1 MTRFPDTLRRWRR
14 TRRLSQLALA
24 LEADVSARHISFLE
38 TGRARPSREMI
49 GRLGTA
55 LDLPLTARNQLLT
68 DAGFAARY
76 PGRRWDADDMAPV
89 RAAVDHMLARHAP
102 YPAFAVDRLWRI
114 LNLNVPAARLFGALG
129 LEAGTSLLDLMMSD
143 TLPSL
148 IENWPQIACHTAQR
162 LRTESAAQ
170 GGVAELDRTAAHLA
184 RQTDIPEETLGPVVP
199 TIYRMGDTRL
209 SLFSTIAQFGTPE
222 DLTLDDLRIE
232 LFFPADEETKAALAN
247 LGTH

>member
-1 MTRFPDTLRRWRR
+1 MTRFPDTLRHWRR

-68 DAGFAARY
+68 DAGFAALY
-76 PGRRWDADDMAPV
+76 PGRRWDAVDMAPV
-89 RAAVDHMLARHAP
+89 RAAMDHMLTRHAP
-102 YPAFAVDRLWRI
+102 YPAFAVDRLWTI
-114 LNLNVPAARLFGALG
+114 LNLNAPAARLFGTLG
-129 LEAGTSLLDLMMSD
+129 LETGASLLDLMISD

-148 IENWPQIACHTAQR
+148 IENWPQIAHHTAQR

-184 RQTDIPEETLGPVVP
+184 RVPQPAGETLGPVVP
-199 TIYRMGDTRL
+199 TIYRMSDTRL

-232 LFFPADEETKAALAN
+232 LFFPADEETKAVLKH
-247 LGTH
+247 LGSH